1 MSREEVRAGEKR
13 RERERCEVCGCVK
26 WHRCPL
32 TGNYSGPWH
41 FIDCPNVPGGAELR
55 KLNALDR
62 VRWESEECVPKKQGQ
77 RILQAIL
84 CMMKAPDHKAM
95 LASKAVILEELGRLK
110 RKEGVSA

>member
-1 MSREEVRAGEKR
+1 MTRQTKVGGSEKQR
-13 RERERCEVCGCVK
+13 QRCEVCGCVT

-41 FIDCPNVPGGAELR
+41 FIDCPNVSGGAELR

-62 VRWESEECVPKKQGQ
+62 LRWMSEEYVPKKQGQ